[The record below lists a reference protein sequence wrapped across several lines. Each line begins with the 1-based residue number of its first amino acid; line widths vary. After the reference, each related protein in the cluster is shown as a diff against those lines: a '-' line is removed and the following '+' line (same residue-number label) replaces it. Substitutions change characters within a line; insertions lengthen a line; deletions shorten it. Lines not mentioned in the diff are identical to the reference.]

1 MTTAEM
7 LRGAG
12 ALAVLAVLGLV
23 LAVLLLRLL
32 ALPLAGTALLL
43 DWLAE
48 VAARLLHAVAGG
60 PAGTGVPR

>member
-7 LRGAG
+7 LRDAG
-12 ALAVLAVLGLV
+12 ALAVLAVLGLA
-23 LAVLLLRLL
+23 LAVLLLRLV

-48 VAARLLHAVAGG
+48 VAARPLHAAAGG

>member
-7 LRGAG
+7 LRDAG
-12 ALAVLAVLGLV
+12 ALAVLAVLGLA
-23 LAVLLLRLL
+23 LAVLLLRLV
-32 ALPLAGTALLL
+32 ALPLAGTALAL

-48 VAARLLHAVAGG
+48 VAARPLHAAAGG